1 MKTTILFSNVQGDI
15 TADDSKQQCS
25 FFDIVAEQLKTYIQP
40 HSNLV
45 FVNAP
50 GFKNDNLY
58 CDAIVECFKK
68 IDIHFDSIVELSDKT
83 PSGALDNFTMNNRVY
98 FLMGG
103 NPLTQRKII
112 KDFYLEQELKD
123 YDGVVVGMCAGAIN
137 LSKHSIITT
146 DDDFKKPLDYPGL
159 ERVNAIIEPH
169 FVLDDSI
176 FTQNRLK
183 EIRQFCTKLK
193 TDIVAMTDESCIV
206 VTDKV
211 NIFGVTHTINY
222 VE

>member
-15 TADDSKQQCS
+15 CADNSREQCA
-25 FFDIVAEQLKTYIQP
+25 FFEVVADQFKKYIQP

-45 FVNAP
+45 FINAP

-68 IDIHFDSIVELSDKT
+68 IDIHFDSVVELTDNTKA
-83 PSGALDNFTMNNRVY
+83 GVLDNFTMNNRVY

-112 KDFYLEQELKD
+112 KDFYLEEELKN

-137 LSKHSIITT
+137 LSKNSIITT
-146 DDDFKKPLDYPGL
+146 DDDFKKALDYPGL
-159 ERVNAIIEPH
+159 ERVNATIEPH

-183 EIRQFCTKLK
+183 ELRQFCNKLK
-193 TDIVAMTDESCIV
+193 CDIVALTDESCVV

-211 NIFGVTHTINY
+211 DIYGTTYTINY
-222 VE
+222 IE